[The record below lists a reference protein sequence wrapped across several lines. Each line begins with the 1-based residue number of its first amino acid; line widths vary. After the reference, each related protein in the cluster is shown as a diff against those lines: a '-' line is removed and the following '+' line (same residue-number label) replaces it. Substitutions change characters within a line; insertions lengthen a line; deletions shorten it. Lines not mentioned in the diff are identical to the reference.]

1 VRDHVIEHILDAFA
15 ASYLFFMTFKI
26 PQKGASRSAIRGAP
40 EGCRGRIHQ
49 RKAAWDEDEEGA
61 MTGAMRDAL
70 ELIRSLKKQYPDET
84 EDQLVSRFQKELE
97 ADRALKRAVMRD
109 VFNDL
114 LQELDEGKPPNSKV

>member
-1 VRDHVIEHILDAFA
+1 MGGSNA
-15 ASYLFFMTFKI
+15 
-26 PQKGASRSAIRGAP
+26 
-40 EGCRGRIHQ
+40 
-49 RKAAWDEDEEGA
+49 
-61 MTGAMRDAL
+61 GAMRDAL

-97 ADRALKRAVMRD
+97 DDRALKRAVMRD